1 MKKENRLKKSHD
13 IAHVVRLRQRVSGK
27 YYTLYYKIN
36 QEKTLIAI
44 SVSKKYGTAV
54 ERNYAKRVVR
64 EIIRP
69 LFSSL
74 PLASIVIV
82 NKKEG
87 KEIEFKEKKSDL
99 EQIISNLNRKVKKNN
114 EQTI

>member
-1 MKKENRLKKSHD
+1 MKKENRLKKSHE
-13 IAHVVRLRQRVSGK
+13 IAHVVKLRQRVSGK

-36 QEKTLIAI
+36 DSKTLVAI

-64 EIIRP
+64 EIVRP
-69 LFSSL
+69 LLSTF

-82 NKKEG
+82 NKFEAKGKTFNDKKE
-87 KEIEFKEKKSDL
+87 DL
-99 EQIISNLNRKVKKNN
+99 EKIISILNRKVKKNN
-114 EQTI
+114 E